1 MNLSLFK
8 MFRYRRKGFSL
19 SELAYLLRKNA
30 NSPISNPEEAIEKS
44 AWVYAC
50 VRAIAT
56 KVSAIPWQIKLKD
69 KRNEKAEAII
79 KKPNRFFTD
88 IQLFQI
94 IQAWKEL
101 RGIAFVYVNYPYI
114 EILDTDLMQMTLR
127 PLSYTYYRNG
137 IPEKLDPEKV
147 VFFQNFSPYAKFP
160 PLSTLS
166 AAMSGVELQA
176 LSEAATRGVL
186 KNGAVVPLVMETAK
200 VLTSQQVETLRKV
213 WQERYGGTENAGH
226 TPILPPGV
234 TVKQIGLSPIDMG
247 VLLFEKM
254 TKNRIST
261 VFGVPPTLLNDTERS
276 DYAKSKVEERVF
288 TRNTI
293 IPKLTLLQR
302 EITNRLLPLIGA
314 EGYEFK
320 FVWEQLPELKEDEKL
335 KAETAHTYIIDGV
348 KTINEVRAEI
358 GLQPVPWGD
367 SWWGPLNLTELGT
380 VKGNSKDI
388 NKLIE
393 LIAKM
398 YVEEKSKKTD
408 QIWKNFVAHTTPQ
421 ENKLAKE
428 LMKFW
433 KKQEKYVLET
443 LNLKFEFPKSWD
455 KALAS
460 LLRTY
465 LLAFMQQ
472 AGDRQAAEFGISFD
486 LQRPEIMQWLEKKV
500 MKSAVQVNETTKKD
514 ILKQLQEAEANG
526 EGINEMAGRIK
537 NLFEETYKNRAQTV
551 ARTEVI
557 SANNKAGM
565 EAAKQAGM
573 RYKVWLTALD
583 ERTRPWHAEADGRT
597 VPMDEPFIINGEEL
611 QFPGDPNGSPENIIN
626 CRCTMTYK

>member
-1 MNLSLFK
+1 MNLFNIFK
-8 MFRYRRKGFSL
+8 PKKKSL
-19 SELAYLLRKNA
+19 SLSDLAYLLGKQTGM
-30 NSPISNPEEAIEKS
+30 PISSPEEAVEKS

-56 KVSAIPWQIKLKD
+56 KVSSVPWQISKGDRK
-69 KRNEKAEAII
+69 NEKAETII
-79 KKPNRFFTD
+79 KKPNPFFTD

-101 RGIAFVYVNYPYI
+101 RGIAFVYVNYPEI
-114 EILDTDLMQMTLR
+114 EILDTDLMRMTLN
-127 PLSYTYYRNG
+127 PISYTYYRNG

-147 VFFQNFSPYAKFP
+147 VFFQNFSPNAKFP

-186 KNGAVVPLVMETAK
+186 QNGAIVPTVMETERA
-200 VLTSQQVETLRKV
+200 LTPQQVENLRKA

-234 TVKQIGLSPIDMG
+234 TVKQIGLSPVDMG

-302 EITNRLLPLIGA
+302 EITARLLPLIGA

-320 FVWEQLPELKEDEKL
+320 FLWEQLPELKEDERL
-335 KAETAHTYIIDGV
+335 KAEASHTYISDGV
-348 KTINEVRAEI
+348 KTINEVRAEM
-358 GLQPVPWGD
+358 GLEPVPWGD
-367 SWWGPLNLTELGT
+367 SWWGPLNITELGS
-380 VKGNSKDI
+380 VKSSGKSI
-388 NKLIE
+388 NE
-393 LIAKM
+393 LLAK
-398 YVEEKSKKTD
+398 VCVGEKNKKTD
-408 QIWKNFVAHTTPQ
+408 LIWKNFVARTTPQ

-433 KKQEKYVLET
+433 KKQKKYVLEK
-443 LNLKFEFPKSWD
+443 LNLKKAFEFPKSWD
-455 KALAS
+455 EVLAK
-460 LLRTY
+460 LLKTY

-472 AGDRQAAEFGISFD
+472 AGNAQATELGISFD
-486 LQRPEIMQWLEKKV
+486 LQRPEIQRWLAAKV
-500 MKSAVQVNETTKKD
+500 MKSAVEINTTTKKD

-526 EGINEMAGRIK
+526 ESVSEMAGRIE
-537 NLFEETYKNRAQTV
+537 NLFEQTYKNRAQTV

-565 EAAKQAGM
+565 EAAKQGGM
-573 RYKVWLTALD
+573 RYKVWLTAID
-583 ERTRPWHAEADGRT
+583 ERTRPWHAEADGQT
-597 VPMDEPFIINGEEL
+597 VPISEPFTINGEEL
-611 QFPGDPNGSPENIIN
+611 MFPGDPNGSPENIIN